1 MALKTHRY
9 GVCTELQNLKDTN
22 THIKTNKQPVGEN
35 MENSDT
41 STDDPSR
48 RGGVKRQETEVSEV
62 RLPSE
67 RPESTEAPCRRIS
80 LRWSHRPV
88 VTTSWPPHLTRKICD
103 HHENHHWH
111 YDDLL
116 LYRTVILILCLKEI
130 NTHLSYG
137 RAQVA
142 APPPSLS
149 GTCGTQPA
157 HRWEES
163 GWTVAPQSTLPKGK
177 HANK

>member
-22 THIKTNKQPVGEN
+22 THIKTNKQPVAETWKTVTPAQMIRAGG
-35 MENSDT
+35 
-41 STDDPSR
+41 
-48 RGGVKRQETEVSEV
+48 GGVKRQETEVSEV

-177 HANK
+177 HENK